1 MLGIIISVSGFIIL
15 ALICIKVVPKDY
27 VPKGG

>member
-1 MLGIIISVSGFIIL
+1 MLGIIISVAGFIIL

>member
-1 MLGIIISVSGFIIL
+1 MLGVIISVVGFIVL